1 MELSGVIGVE
11 SCQADASSQHF
22 IPSWVGCTGHKRVG
36 EGVQSSVLAAGTQR
50 GVGRAR
56 GISRGR
62 CRVPKPHSDALEGTL
77 VMERSDN
84 MRRSNIR
91 HTWKVLPASPK
102 REAGGAA
109 FPFLRTPKAW
119 EA

>member
-1 MELSGVIGVE
+1 M
-11 SCQADASSQHF
+11 
-22 IPSWVGCTGHKRVG
+22 GCTGHKRVG

-50 GVGRAR
+50 GV

-84 MRRSNIR
+84 MHRSNIR
-91 HTWKVLPASPK
+91 HTWKVLPASPR
-102 REAGGAA
+102 REAGGTAL
-109 FPFLRTPKAW
+109 PFLRTPKAW